1 MRKII
6 FVLLA
11 TYASFVSATELT
23 CKVVGISDGDTI
35 KAVCAGDEIKV
46 RLAEID
52 APEKKQA
59 YGAAS
64 KQALSDICYMRQAR
78 IETQGKDRYGR
89 TIGRIYC
96 KQPSGKEVDAN
107 AAQVQQG
114 MAWVYDKYVKDRS
127 LYKLQDAARAA
138 RVGLWSDK
146 APMPPWE
153 WRHSK

>member
-1 MRKII
+1 MRKLIA
-6 FVLLA
+6 VWLV
-11 TYASFVSATELT
+11 TYAFGVSATELT
-23 CKVVGISDGDTI
+23 CRVVGVSDGDTI
-35 KAVCAGDEIKV
+35 KALCNGEQIKV

-64 KQALSDICYMRQAR
+64 KQALSDMCFDRPAR
-78 IETQGKDRYGR
+78 IQAQGKDRYGR

-96 KQPSGKEVDAN
+96 RQPSGKEIDAN

-127 LYKLQDAARAA
+127 LYKLQNAARAA
-138 RVGLWSDK
+138 RTGLWADK
-146 APMPPWE
+146 APIPPWE
-153 WRHSK
+153 WRHRK